1 MKNLRVFASSVSSS
15 NCEQSRFALK
25 ALLRSPASVCGLLII
40 GFAVGISV
48 GVARSDHPSVPGPGR
63 VSDMLAQAAP
73 PPPGTSPDKPAD
85 TAGVDMA
92 AVERAIDRA
101 AKAAFDKAAAEAV
114 ERIHKATQRIGE
126 FDKLRNEIKTE
137 ISEVRAQMLTYAIWG
152 GVAFFGLMVL
162 ASVLGGA
169 IVAALF
175 RKRRHA

>member
-1 MKNLRVFASSVSSS
+1 M
-15 NCEQSRFALK
+15 
-25 ALLRSPASVCGLLII
+25 
-40 GFAVGISV
+40 
-48 GVARSDHPSVPGPGR
+48 
-63 VSDMLAQAAP
+63 
-73 PPPGTSPDKPAD
+73 
-85 TAGVDMA
+85 
-92 AVERAIDRA
+92 
-101 AKAAFDKAAAEAV
+101 